1 MEMLQGNTLCSYDK
15 QTKVSFFFIYKIEE
29 QERETGLAWGFG
41 TSGREE
47 EVGKG

>member
-29 QERETGLAWGFG
+29 QEAKKVLLWGRG
-41 TSGREE
+41 WYQCEKGRR
-47 EVGKG
+47 